1 MSAPNISTEATTA
14 LSTTYVILTI
24 DGAAAE
30 GVALPDRCYLEY
42 MHAQLDTISGAT
54 AIVWYLCS
62 DAAGD
67 VPLTK
72 EVTSAIVVGA
82 TTATD
87 GAVVEALGVAYRRF
101 AAGTSGAIYV
111 AAKTDAGTCN
121 AVTRVVWTL

>member
-14 LSTTYVILTI
+14 LSTTYAILTI

-30 GVALPDRCYLEY
+30 GVAVPDRCHLEY
-42 MHAQLDTISGAT
+42 MHAQLDTISSAT
-54 AIVWYLCS
+54 KIVWYLAS

-72 EVTSAIVVGA
+72 EVTSTIVVGA

-101 AAGTSGAIYV
+101 SAGTAGAVYIV
-111 AAKTDAGTCN
+111 AKTDAGTCN
-121 AVTRVVWTL
+121 AVARVVWTL